1 MNSTYLYST
10 GASEGIGKSAAI
22 MFAEQGCK
30 LVLIGRKE
38 HKLLDAQKEILEK
51 YRNTKIHLAVCDVG
65 VESDCEKT
73 KKDLPEEFATVDIL
87 VNNAGYALGARKCI
101 ENEMKDVKSVI
112 DTNFLGVVKMTTLFL
127 PDMVKRN
134 SGHIIMTGSIAGHQ
148 SYPNGSIYCASKFA
162 LKAYTDSLRMELIE
176 TKVRVGMVSPG
187 LVETNFSV
195 VRFFGDKEKAQQ
207 VYKGFKPLVGDDIAD
222 NIMYI
227 ATRPEHV
234 QIADIIVFPTNQASV
249 YHIYKN
255 I

>member
-1 MNSTYLYST
+1 
-10 GASEGIGKSAAI
+10 
-22 MFAEQGCK
+22 
-30 LVLIGRKE
+30 
-38 HKLLDAQKEILEK
+38 
-51 YRNTKIHLAVCDVG
+51 
-65 VESDCEKT
+65 
-73 KKDLPEEFATVDIL
+73 
-87 VNNAGYALGARKCI
+87 
-101 ENEMKDVKSVI
+101 
-112 DTNFLGVVKMTTLFL
+112 
-127 PDMVKRN
+127 
-134 SGHIIMTGSIAGHQ
+134 
-148 SYPNGSIYCASKFA
+148 
-162 LKAYTDSLRMELIE
+162 MELIE

-234 QIADIIVFPTNQASV
+234 QIADIVVFPTNQASV